1 MEVLDSFFA
10 GRSGWAEQVLLSVQV
25 LEKGNREFRHPKLA
39 VSEAIADLV
48 TWDAVNDFITIKADF
63 PILSQLLVNRPTMAR
78 RVQAFTPIN
87 VLDVGLDRDLATGF
101 YGLPVQDD
109 LMAVAEIITL
119 EERLNYLLQA
129 KIIHDALVAEWNA
142 FADLQEI
149 LWLKIYRDENQ
160 IESEYTTA
168 GAWYQFTQTAGLAG
182 STGGTYAYQ
191 ETPAP
196 IRDIG
201 RADYEAAIT
210 QWLLDSGTTA
220 RSGGV
225 AVDNDS
231 YIEWMAARLSEVS
244 TDSALIPARPID
256 PRYVYRYAPIVSLS
270 LGTGEDGGGSTGADD
285 SGNSDPATS
294 SKPGLDLR
302 EELSNREQPLTA
314 QLDAGASTAPINTLP
329 DC

>member
-1 MEVLDSFFA
+1 MEVLDSYFT
-10 GRSGWAEQVLLSVQV
+10 GRVGWAEQVLLSVQAI
-25 LEKGNREFRHPKLA
+25 EKGNREFRHPKLA

-48 TWDAVNDFITIKADF
+48 TWEAVNNYIAIKADF

-78 RVQAFTPIN
+78 RVQAFTPID

-101 YGLPVQDD
+101 YGLPVQSD
-109 LMAVAEIITL
+109 LMAVAEIVTL

-129 KIIHDALVAEWNA
+129 KIIHDVLVAEWNA

-160 IESEYTTA
+160 IESDYSTL
-168 GAWYQFTQTAGLAG
+168 GAWFQFTQTAGLTG
-182 STGGTYAYQ
+182 NVGGTTVYP

-196 IRDIG
+196 IRDVG
-201 RADYEAAIT
+201 RADYDAAIT

-220 RSGGV
+220 RSGGA
-225 AVDNDS
+225 AVDNDT
-231 YIEWMAARLSEVS
+231 YIEWLAARLSEVS
-244 TDSALIPARPID
+244 TNSALIPAKPID
-256 PRYVYRYAPIVSLS
+256 PRYVYRFAPIVGISVD
-270 LGTGEDGGGSTGADD
+270 TDDGGGSTGADD
-285 SGNSDPATS
+285 SGSSDPANNS
-294 SKPGLDLR
+294 NPGLDLL
-302 EELSNREQPLTA
+302 EELANREQPLTA